1 MINFIRASKLLA
13 DTAALIVL
21 GVIGSAAD
29 RQRTP

>member
-1 MINFIRASKLLA
+1 MINFSRASKLLA
-13 DTAALIVL
+13 AIAALIVL